1 MENALCSMP
10 NPGEVGSQSPMNLAS
25 TPPLPNTPRPLK
37 SDLWQASVL
46 YCFAV
51 VQPAFDLLGQRD
63 SYVIDI
69 GASRGGLAALA
80 LILMLVI
87 PGLLALV
94 LGGVNRLSVALRE
107 GLVLGLVWLFA
118 AMIVFPLL
126 RHNSLLTGW
135 PMVAASLV
143 LAVGFAWIFAA
154 WSGVRRAVSLAGVGC
169 LLFPV
174 LFFTTT
180 KASRVVFS
188 HLGQKT
194 FTGKPI
200 PVVLV
205 VFDEFCGLTLQTAD
219 RLINEDRFP
228 RFAELSRRAT
238 WYRNATTVNAET
250 ACVVPAIL
258 TGRYYDPTG
267 RFFPTRGDQNL
278 FNLVMGEGGYEM
290 IAFEPVSRLA
300 FEGEAMAE
308 WQKPSIAA
316 QLGSLIPEVGK
327 AILAHLTPGEM
338 RLKIPQHAPEWWGY
352 PKTGPT
358 DETVRRGVVRWGWS
372 CLRVRQFEHFL
383 DCLPEEGHPALH
395 FLHLVFPHVPWMYL
409 DNGEPYSVECGD
421 MSLLNFETD
430 GLAQDVWGNDP
441 DFVLRQQQRYL
452 LQVQLADRLIGRLI
466 DRLEELKMWD
476 DCLLIVTSDHGVS
489 FRAGQNRRY
498 YSGENADEIL
508 SVPLFVKLPGQKSGG
523 LSDRNVECVD
533 LLPTIA
539 DVLDISLWASV
550 DGESLAQAPQRD
562 QNRKQFAQD
571 NRMTQFPTTTVSETQ
586 VMSRWDA
593 VFGRTPADLFRIG
606 PHPELIGQTVA
617 GLQVSPHGSR
627 GVLELH
633 RNSPEP
639 FVLPDGPFPCYF
651 EGTFRPDQ
659 PSAPLPVIAIA
670 VNGVIEAVSQASPEP
685 SARGRWESL
694 VPRRCLRNGPNEA
707 RFYVVESSGTNV
719 VLLPCSTRQVEP
731 VIKRGE

>member
-1 MENALCSMP
+1 MSSSSP
-10 NPGEVGSQSPMNLAS
+10 QSVAPAC
-25 TPPLPNTPRPLK
+25 RPLRA
-37 SDLWQASVL
+37 DIWQAIVL
-46 YCFAV
+46 YCSAV
-51 VQPAFDLLGQRD
+51 VQPAFDLLGKRD

-69 GASRGGLAALA
+69 GASRGGLVALA
-80 LILMLVI
+80 LILMVAF
-87 PGLLALV
+87 PGMLAL
-94 LGGVNRLSVALRE
+94 LLWGANRLAVPVRE
-107 GLVLGLVWLFA
+107 GLQLGLVWLFS
-118 AMIVFPLL
+118 AMVCFPLL

-135 PMVAASLV
+135 SLVAASLV
-143 LAVGFAWIFAA
+143 LAVAFAWAYAA
-154 WSGVRRAVSLAGVGC
+154 WPGVRRAVSLAGVGC
-169 LLFPV
+169 LLFPL

-188 HLGQKT
+188 NLGKGT
-194 FTGKPI
+194 FTGKPT

-205 VFDEFCGLTLQTAD
+205 VFDEFCGLSLQTAD
-219 RLINEDRFP
+219 RKINADRFP
-228 RFAELSRRAT
+228 RFAELSQRST

-258 TGRYYDPTG
+258 TGRYYDPSG

-308 WQKPSIAA
+308 WQKPGILI
-316 QLGSLIPEVGK
+316 QLRSLLPEVGK

-383 DCLPEEGHPALH
+383 NCLPEEGHPALH
-395 FLHLVFPHVPWMYL
+395 FMHVVFPHVPWMYL
-409 DNGEPYSVECGD
+409 DNAEPYAVECGD

-430 GLAQDVWGNDP
+430 GLAQDVWGNDR
-441 DFVLRQQQRYL
+441 DFVVRQQQRYL

-466 DRLEELKMWD
+466 DRLEELELWD

-498 YSGENADEIL
+498 YSGGNADEIL

-523 LSDRNVECVD
+523 FSDRNVECVD

-539 DVLDISLWASV
+539 DVLDIPLWAPV
-550 DGESLAQAPQRD
+550 DGESLARESQRNPN
-562 QNRKQFAQD
+562 QKQFAQD
-571 NRMTQFPTTTVSETQ
+571 NRMIPFPTTTVSESG
-586 VMSRWDA
+586 VVAEWEA
-593 VFGRTPADLFRIG
+593 LLGRTPADLFRIG
-606 PHPELIGQTVA
+606 PYPELIGRPVADLTVA
-617 GLQVSPHGSR
+617 ADGAP

-639 FVLPDGPFPCYF
+639 FVLPDAPIPCYF
-651 EGTFRPDQ
+651 EGTYRPDH
-659 PSAPLPVIAIA
+659 PSAALPVMAVA
-670 VNGVIEAVSQASPEP
+670 VNGVIESVARVSAEP
-685 SARGRWESL
+685 SVRGRWESL
-694 VPRRCLRNGPNEA
+694 VPRRCLKNGPNEA
-707 RFYVVESSGTNV
+707 RFYLVDSNGDGWR
-719 VLLPCSTRQVEP
+719 LQACPTRQVEP
-731 VIKRGE
+731 VVKRGE

>member
-1 MENALCSMP
+1 MRSTF
-10 NPGEVGSQSPMNLAS
+10 QSPLTAA
-25 TPPLPNTPRPLK
+25 PRPLS
-37 SDLWQASVL
+37 SDLWQATVL

-51 VQPAFDLLGQRD
+51 VQPGFDLLGKRD

-69 GASRGGLAALA
+69 GASRGGLVALA
-80 LILMLVI
+80 LVLMLAV
-87 PGLLALV
+87 PGLLAL
-94 LGGVNRLSVALRE
+94 LLWIANRLSVTLRE
-107 GLVLGLVWLFA
+107 GLLLGLVWLFG
-118 AMIVFPLL
+118 AMICFPLL

-135 PMVAASLV
+135 PLVAVSLI
-143 LAVGFAWIFAA
+143 LAVAFAWAFAS
-154 WSGVRRAVSLAGVGC
+154 WPGVRRAVSFAGLGC

-188 HLGQKT
+188 NLGKGT
-194 FTGKPI
+194 FTGKPT

-205 VFDEFCGLTLQTAD
+205 VFDEFCGLSLQTAD
-219 RLINEDRFP
+219 REINEDRFP

-238 WYRNATTVNAET
+238 WYRNSTTVNAET

-258 TGRYYDPTG
+258 TGRYYDPSG

-300 FEGEAMAE
+300 FEGDAMAD
-308 WQKPSIAA
+308 WQKPGIGQ
-316 QLGSLIPEVGK
+316 QLRTMLPEVGK
-327 AILAHLTPGEM
+327 AIIAHLTPGEM

-352 PKTGPT
+352 PKFGPT

-383 DCLPEEGHPALH
+383 NCLPEEGHPALH
-395 FLHLVFPHVPWMYL
+395 FLHVVFPHVPWMYL
-409 DNGEPYSVECGD
+409 DNGDPYAVECGD

-441 DFVLRQQQRYL
+441 DFVVRQQQRYL

-466 DRLEELKMWD
+466 DRLEELRLWD

-489 FRAGQNRRY
+489 FRPGQNRRY
-498 YSGENADEIL
+498 YSGTNADEIL
-508 SVPLFVKLPGQKSGG
+508 SVPLFVKLPGQTMGEV
-523 LSDRNVECVD
+523 SDRNVECVD

-539 DVLDISLWASV
+539 DVLEIPLWAPV
-550 DGESLAQAPQRD
+550 DGESLAQEPRRD
-562 QNRKQFAQD
+562 PNQKQFAQD
-571 NRMTQFPTTTVSETQ
+571 NRMSRFPTTTVSASR
-586 VMSRWDA
+586 VMAEWESIL
-593 VFGRTPADLFRIG
+593 GRTSADLFRIG
-606 PHPELIGQTVA
+606 PYPELIGRTVA
-617 GLQVSPHGSR
+617 ELKVAADGAA

-639 FVLPDGPFPCYF
+639 FVLPDAPIPCYF
-651 EGTFRPDQ
+651 EGTFRPDHTT
-659 PSAPLPVIAIA
+659 APLPVIALA
-670 VNGVIEAVSQASPEP
+670 VNGVIESVARVSPEP
-685 SARGRWESL
+685 SVRGRWESL

-707 RFYVVESSGTNV
+707 RFYEVESSGDGWR
-719 VLLPCSTRQVEP
+719 LRPCPTRQVEP
-731 VIKRGE
+731 MVKRGE

>member
-1 MENALCSMP
+1 MRSAF
-10 NPGEVGSQSPMNLAS
+10 Q
-25 TPPLPNTPRPLK
+25 PPLTAAPRPLS
-37 SDLWQASVL
+37 SDLWQATVL

-51 VQPAFDLLGQRD
+51 VQPVFDLLGKRD

-69 GASRGGLAALA
+69 GASRGGLVALA
-80 LILMLVI
+80 LVLMLAV
-87 PGLLALV
+87 PGLLAL
-94 LGGVNRLSVALRE
+94 LLWIANRLSVTLRE
-107 GLVLGLVWLFA
+107 GLLLGLAWLFG
-118 AMIVFPLL
+118 AMICFPLL

-135 PMVAASLV
+135 PLVAVSLI
-143 LAVGFAWIFAA
+143 LAVAFAWAFAS
-154 WSGVRRAVSLAGVGC
+154 WRGVRRAVSLAGLGC

-188 HLGQKT
+188 NLGKGT
-194 FTGKPI
+194 FTGKPT

-205 VFDEFCGLTLQTAD
+205 VFDEFCGLSLQTAD
-219 RLINEDRFP
+219 REINADRFP

-258 TGRYYDPTG
+258 TGRYYDPSG

-300 FEGEAMAE
+300 FEGDAMAD
-308 WQKPSIAA
+308 WQKPGIGQ
-316 QLGSLIPEVGK
+316 QLRTMLPEVGK
-327 AILAHLTPGEM
+327 AIIAHLTPGEM

-352 PKTGPT
+352 PKFGPT

-383 DCLPEEGHPALH
+383 NCLPEEGHPALH
-395 FLHLVFPHVPWMYL
+395 FLHVVFPHVPWMYL
-409 DNGEPYSVECGD
+409 DNGDPYAVECGD

-441 DFVLRQQQRYL
+441 DFVVRQQQRYL

-466 DRLEELKMWD
+466 DRLEELRLWD

-489 FRAGQNRRY
+489 FRPGQNRRY
-498 YSGENADEIL
+498 YSGTNADEIL
-508 SVPLFVKLPGQKSGG
+508 SVPLFVKLPGQTTGG
-523 LSDRNVECVD
+523 ASDRNVECVD

-539 DVLDISLWASV
+539 DVLEIPLWAPV
-550 DGESLAQAPQRD
+550 DGESLAQEPRRD
-562 QNRKQFAQD
+562 PNQKQFAQD
-571 NRMTQFPTTTVSETQ
+571 NRMSRFPTTTVSASR
-586 VMSRWDA
+586 VMAEWESIL
-593 VFGRTPADLFRIG
+593 GRTSADLFRIG
-606 PHPELIGQTVA
+606 PYPELIGRAVA
-617 GLQVSPHGSR
+617 ELKVAADGAA

-639 FVLPDGPFPCYF
+639 FVLPDAPIPCYF
-651 EGTFRPDQ
+651 EGTFRPDHTT
-659 PSAPLPVIAIA
+659 APLPVIALA
-670 VNGVIEAVSQASPEP
+670 VNGVIESVARVSPEP
-685 SARGRWESL
+685 SVRGRWESL

-707 RFYVVESSGTNV
+707 RFYEVDSSDDGWR
-719 VLLPCSTRQVEP
+719 LRPCPTRQVEP
-731 VIKRGE
+731 VVKRGE

>member
-1 MENALCSMP
+1 M
-10 NPGEVGSQSPMNLAS
+10 NPASPS
-25 TPPLPNTPRPLK
+25 PPPNTPRPLR
-37 SDLWQASVL
+37 SDIWQATVM

-51 VQPAFDLLGQRD
+51 VQPAFDLLGKRD

-69 GASRGGLAALA
+69 GASRGGLVALA
-80 LILMLVI
+80 LILMLAL

-94 LGGVNRLSVALRE
+94 LRGANRLSVPLRE
-107 GLVLGLVWLFA
+107 GLLLGLVWLFA
-118 AMIVFPLL
+118 AMIGFPLL

-135 PMVAASLV
+135 PLVAASLV
-143 LAVGFAWIFAA
+143 LAVGFAWAFAA
-154 WSGVRRAVSLAGVGC
+154 WPGIRRAVSLAGLGC
-169 LLFPV
+169 LLFPA

-194 FTGKPI
+194 FNGKPI

-205 VFDEFCGLTLQTAD
+205 VFDEFCGLSLQTAD
-219 RLINEDRFP
+219 RQVNEDRFP
-228 RFAELSRRAT
+228 RFAELSRRTT

-258 TGRYYDPTG
+258 TGRYYDPSG

-308 WQKPSIAA
+308 WQKPPISA

-383 DCLPEEGHPALH
+383 NCLPEEGHPALH
-395 FLHLVFPHVPWMYL
+395 FLHVVFPHVPWMYL
-409 DNGEPYSVECGD
+409 DNGASYAVECGD

-441 DFVLRQQQRYL
+441 DFVQRQQQRYL

-466 DRLEELKMWD
+466 DRLEELKLWD

-489 FRAGQNRRY
+489 FRPGQNRRY
-498 YSGENADEIL
+498 YSGGNADEIL
-508 SVPLFVKLPGQKSGG
+508 SVPLFVKLPGQTVGG
-523 LSDRNVECVD
+523 VSDRNVECID

-539 DVLDISLWASV
+539 DVLEIPLWASV
-550 DGESLAQAPQRD
+550 DGESLARETQRD
-562 QNRKQFAQD
+562 PNRKQFAQD
-571 NRMTQFPTTTVSETQ
+571 NRMTQFPTTMVSEST
-586 VMSRWDA
+586 VVAEWEK
-593 VFGRTPADLFRIG
+593 VWGRTSADLFRIG
-606 PHPELIGQTVA
+606 PHPELLGRSVTE
-617 GLQVSPHGSR
+617 LSVSPTGAR

-639 FVLPDGPFPCYF
+639 FVLPDGPLPCYF
-651 EGTFRPDQ
+651 EGTFRSDH
-659 PSAPLPVIAIA
+659 PSAALPIIAVA
-670 VNGVIEAVSQASPEP
+670 VNGVIESVAQASPEL
-685 SARGRWESL
+685 SVRGRWESL
-694 VPRRCLRNGPNEA
+694 VPRRCLQNGPNEA
-707 RFYVVESSGTNV
+707 RFYVVGSN
-719 VLLPCSTRQVEP
+719 LILQPCATRQVEQ